1 MRITESDISGTLNNI
16 SETSGGWRITDTPCG
31 MSFPNTPKHDSDGIL
46 YVIRALYM
54 LFSINRN
61 LYKDGHC
68 AVSIG
73 MTSAIEIEIEFGDE
87 VSKEGKNVLDAIPE
101 YIDPEYIELVSGCTV
116 NSEIMRDA
124 IAEYMRVNAP
134 NPVFIGSD
142 VQCVSAEISEFER
155 I

>member
-31 MSFPNTPKHDSDGIL
+31 MSFPNTPKHDSDGNL

-54 LFSINRN
+54 TFNINRN

-68 AVSIG
+68 AVTIG

-101 YIDPEYIELVSGCTV
+101 YMGLDSVISKSCVDDPEM
-116 NSEIMRDA
+116 MRDA
-124 IAEYMRVNAP
+124 IVEYMRVNAP
-134 NPVFIGSD
+134 NPVFIGNE
-142 VQCVSAEISEFER
+142 VQYVSAEISEFER

>member
-31 MSFPNTPKHDSDGIL
+31 MSFPNTPKHDSDGML

-54 LFSINRN
+54 MFNINRN

-68 AVSIG
+68 AVTLG
-73 MTSAIEIEIEFGDE
+73 MTSVIEIEIEFGDE

-101 YIDPEYIELVSGCTV
+101 YMELDSVTSNFCAFDA
-116 NSEIMRDA
+116 EMMCDA

>member
-31 MSFPNTPKHDSDGIL
+31 MSFPNTPKRDSDGNL

-54 LFSINRN
+54 VFDINRN

-68 AVSIG
+68 AVTIG

-101 YIDPEYIELVSGCTV
+101 YMELDSVCAV
-116 NSEIMRDA
+116 DYEMMCDA
-124 IAEYMRVNAP
+124 IAEYMSVNAP

-142 VQCVSAEISEFER
+142 VQYVSAEISEFER